1 MGANAIAAAP
11 PPEVGLGELLRAFA
25 VIGLSSF
32 GGGLSGW
39 LYREMVERR
48 RWLSE
53 HDFLAGLSLAR
64 AMPGANVV
72 NLSIWIGHRLR
83 GRPGALAAAGGVM
96 VGPLF
101 LIVGCAALYQRFGR
115 TPALHE
121 ALLGI
126 AAAALGLSLSM
137 GLKSLRAAVT
147 APAYGVVF
155 ALTFVGVGVLR
166 WPLVPVI
173 AVLAPLSIAWAH
185 LEEGA
190 DER

>member
-1 MGANAIAAAP
+1 MGASAISEADQ
-11 PPEVGLGELLRAFA
+11 PEVGLGELLRAFA
-25 VIGLSSF
+25 MIGLSSF

-83 GRPGALAAAGGVM
+83 GRSGALAAAGGVM
-96 VGPLF
+96 AGPLI
-101 LIVGCAALYQRFGR
+101 LIVGCAALYRRFGH

-137 GLKSLRAAVT
+137 GLRSLRAAVT

-166 WPLVPVI
+166 WPLIPVV
-173 AVLAPLSIAWAH
+173 AVLAPVSIAWAH
-185 LEEGA
+185 LR
-190 DER
+190 DEARER

>member
-1 MGANAIAAAP
+1 LRANLNAEAEP
-11 PPEVGLGELLRAFA
+11 PQVRLRELARAFA
-25 VIGLSSF
+25 TVGLSSF

-39 LYREMVERR
+39 LHREMVVRR

-72 NLSIWIGHRLR
+72 NLSIWIGYRLR
-83 GRPGALAAAGGVM
+83 GGGGALAAAGGVLT
-96 VGPLF
+96 GPLF
-101 LIVGCAALYQRFGR
+101 LIVGCAALYHRFGR

-137 GLKSLRAAVT
+137 GLKTLRAAVK
-147 APAYGVVF
+147 APTPGILC
-155 ALTFVGVGVLR
+155 ALTFVSVGVLR
-166 WPLVPVI
+166 WPLVPVV
-173 AVLAPLSIAWAH
+173 AVLAPLSIVWAH
-185 LEEGA
+185 FRDEGR
-190 DER
+190 ER